1 VAATQTA
8 RPRTFLVGI
17 FTGLF
22 GLSLLFALVVI
33 GHADVW
39 WRWLLLLLPAIFA
52 GLVAAEF
59 RRSIQAPDEREPL
72 R

>member
-1 VAATQTA
+1 MQTA

-22 GLSLLFALVVI
+22 GVSLLLALVVI
-33 GHADVW
+33 GHADGW
-39 WRWLLLLLPAIFA
+39 WRFLLLVVPAVFVALA
-52 GLVAAEF
+52 GLQF
-59 RRSIQAPDEREPL
+59 RRSVEAPDEREPA

>member
-1 VAATQTA
+1 MAATQTA
-8 RPRTFLVGI
+8 RPRTFLVGV

-22 GLSLLFALVVI
+22 GLSLLFALILI

-39 WRWLLLLLPAIFA
+39 WRWLLLVLPAIFI
-52 GLVAAEF
+52 GLVALEF
-59 RRSIQAPDEREPL
+59 RRSIAAPDERAPV

>member
-1 VAATQTA
+1 MQTA

-22 GLSLLFALVVI
+22 GLSLLLALVVI

-39 WRWLLLLLPAIFA
+39 WRFLLLVLPAIFVV
-52 GLVAAEF
+52 LVALEF
-59 RRSIQAPDEREPL
+59 RRSVAAPDEGAPPR
-72 R
+72 

>member
-1 VAATQTA
+1 MQTA

-22 GLSLLFALVVI
+22 GISLLLALVVI

-39 WRWLLLLLPAIFA
+39 WRWLLLVLPAIFVA
-52 GLVAAEF
+52 LVALEF
-59 RRSIQAPDEREPL
+59 TRSIRAPDEGAPPR
-72 R
+72 

>member
-1 VAATQTA
+1 MQTA

-22 GLSLLFALVVI
+22 GISLLFALVVI
-33 GHADVW
+33 AHADVW
-39 WRWLLLLLPAIFA
+39 WRFLLLVLPAVFA
-52 GLVAAEF
+52 ALAAFEF
-59 RRSIQAPDEREPL
+59 RRSMQAPDEGRPP